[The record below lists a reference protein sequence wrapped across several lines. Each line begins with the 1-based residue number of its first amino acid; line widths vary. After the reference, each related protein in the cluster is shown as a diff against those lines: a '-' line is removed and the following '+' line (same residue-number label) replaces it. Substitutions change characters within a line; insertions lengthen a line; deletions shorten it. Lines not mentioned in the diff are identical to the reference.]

1 MSGLTDSIN
10 AVPSFLVY
18 FALALVLLALFV
30 VVYVRVTPYREFAL
44 IRQGN
49 VAAAI
54 SLSGA
59 ILGFVMPLASAV
71 AHSVNLVDML
81 AWSVVAL
88 VVQIVVY
95 IVATRMLSHLREAIE
110 AGVVAPAVL
119 VATLAVSVGLLN
131 AACLTY

>member
-1 MSGLTDSIN
+1 MSGLPDSIN

-88 VVQIVVY
+88 VVQIIVY
-95 IVATRMLSHLREAIE
+95 IVATRMLLHLREAIE

-119 VATLAVSVGLLN
+119 LATLAVSVGLLN